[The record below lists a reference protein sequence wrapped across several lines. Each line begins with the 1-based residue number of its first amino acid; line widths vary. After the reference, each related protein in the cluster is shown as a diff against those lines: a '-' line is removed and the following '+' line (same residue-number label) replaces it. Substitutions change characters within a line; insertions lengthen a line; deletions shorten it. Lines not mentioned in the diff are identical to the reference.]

1 MQRRTFL
8 GSAMS
13 ALALSACSTTSQR
26 PREVTDPLA
35 TDAVA
40 QAAMIADGRISEYEL
55 VKAVIKRAEAVN
67 PKINALVTDTFAAA
81 LERSRN
87 GELAAGPFH
96 GVPYAIKDLSS
107 VAGVRATQGSRAFLN
122 QIATADEATV
132 AAARNAGLNIIG
144 KTNTPEFG
152 LIGTTE
158 SLALGPCHNPWNL
171 AHTPGGS
178 SGGAAA
184 AVAAGI
190 LAAADASDGG
200 GSIRVPAS
208 CCGLVG
214 LKPSRGRIAGLQDD
228 TDALRISV
236 KLAVTRSV
244 RDTAALLAVYQG
256 RNGRSGLAPLDVV
269 LPNPGRKLRIAVSTR
284 SAKGTDPAPDVA
296 AAVQNAATLCA
307 RLGHTVTEA
316 SPQYDGLMLEDRF
329 IDLWATSAA
338 DVRQQV
344 LGMGHPEQEL
354 PNLLEPWTL
363 WLAERA
369 RSAPPGTIPRVRE
382 HFLAVQSLV
391 SQFLQSFDVWLT
403 PVLSGPAP
411 RLGEQGPDV
420 PPPELYKRVLDWV
433 AYTPLANA
441 IGTPAISLP
450 LGMSADGLPIGC
462 MFMAKWGDE
471 QTLLELAYQLEEAAP
486 WFDRRPVLSA

>member
-1 MQRRTFL
+1 MQRRTLL
-8 GSAMS
+8 GTAIG
-13 ALALSACSTTSQR
+13 ALALSACSTKSQQ

-35 TDAVA
+35 TDAVG
-40 QAAMIADGRISEYEL
+40 QAAMIANGRISGYEL
-55 VKAVIKRAEAVN
+55 AKAAIERAEAVN
-67 PKINALVTDTFAAA
+67 PKINALVTDTYAAA
-81 LERSRN
+81 LERGRK
-87 GELAAGPFH
+87 GDLAAGPLH
-96 GVPYAIKDLSS
+96 GVPYAIKDLSA
-107 VAGVRATQGSRAFLN
+107 VAGVRSTQGSRAFLN
-122 QIATADEATV
+122 RIARADEETV
-132 AAARNAGLNIIG
+132 GAARNAGLNIIG

-158 SLALGPCHNPWNL
+158 SVALGPCHNPWNL

-190 LAAADASDGG
+190 LAAADASDGS

-228 TDALRISV
+228 TDALRIAV

-284 SAKGTDPAPDVA
+284 SAKGTDPVPDVA

-307 RLGHTVTEA
+307 RLGHTVSEA
-316 SPQYDGLMLEDRF
+316 APQYDGLVLEERF
-329 IDLWATSAA
+329 IDLWAASAEEL
-338 DVRQQV
+338 RLQV

-354 PNLLEPWTL
+354 TSLLEPWTL

-369 RSAPPGTIPRVRE
+369 RNAPPGKIPRVRE
-382 HFLAVQSLV
+382 HFLSVQSLV

-420 PPPELYKRVLDWV
+420 PPRELLKRGLDWM

-450 LGMSADGLPIGC
+450 LGMSVDGLPIGC

-486 WFDRRPVLSA
+486 WFDRRPVLRV